1 LNYRLKYY
9 NNLYTGRFDPSA
21 QLYLRDGG
29 RFTLTKV
36 SKIRPKGT
44 KRMLKK
50 FKNRKL
56 IQLRKTYNTL

>member
-1 LNYRLKYY
+1 LNYQLKYY
-9 NNLYTGRFDPSA
+9 KNLHTGRLDPSK

-36 SKIRPKGT
+36 SELRSKCT

-50 FKNRKL
+50 FRNRKL
-56 IQLRKTYNTL
+56 IQLRKTYNTP

>member
-1 LNYRLKYY
+1 MNYQLKYY
-9 NNLYTGRFDPSA
+9 KNLHTGRFDPPK

-29 RFTLTKV
+29 RFTSTEV
-36 SKIRPKGT
+36 SKLRTKGI

-56 IQLRKTYNTL
+56 IQLRKTYDTP